1 MGSKQ
6 GTADFLV
13 DQMAGAG
20 EVYAKKMF
28 GEFGVFC
35 DGKMAAVI
43 CDDQLY
49 VKKTEAGAAFI
60 GDPVESPPFPGAKN
74 YYLIDGDRW
83 DEREW
88 LTELLRMT
96 ALAMPLPKPKKKAL
110 KPS

>member
-6 GTADFLV
+6 TTVDFLV

-20 EVYAKKMF
+20 EVSARKMF
-28 GEFGVFC
+28 GEFGIFC
-35 DGKMAAVI
+35 DGKMAAVV

-49 VKKTEAGAAFI
+49 VKKSEPGREFI

-83 DEREW
+83 DERDW
-88 LTELLRMT
+88 LTELLRIT
-96 ALAMPLPKPKKKAL
+96 AQAMPMPKPKAKK
-110 KPS
+110 K